1 MNNKFRLVDSEW
13 RKVLEQALLFDG
25 TSLQIVCP
33 FIKKKPVKRL
43 LLAKTKDIKVITRF
57 NLMDFFNGVS
67 DIEALKM
74 LLECG
79 AQIRGIRS
87 LHSKVY
93 LFGTS
98 RAIVTSAN
106 LTEAALSRNQEFG
119 FVADDP
125 EIISCCSDYI
135 SDLWSKAGPNL
146 TMDRLEEWEQRVAA
160 CLARGGKT
168 RRMKGLGDEGVDVG
182 VTVPPGGTPPWVE
195 DADQAFVKF
204 FGISSLRAERSLPV
218 MAEVKR
224 AGCHWACSY
233 PKNKR
238 PRQVKDGALMFMARL
253 AKEPNDIIIF
263 GRAVAM
269 AHVPGR
275 DDATQPDIQLRD
287 FKEKWPH
294 YIRVHHPEF
303 VAGTM
308 ANGVSLNELMETLEE
323 NAFAITQENAIY
335 NRNRKGH
342 EEPKNTDPRR
352 AYMQQ
357 AAVRLSSEGLAW
369 LNTQLEEAFS
379 VHGRI
384 PQVQLDELDWPEVP
398 NS

>member
-1 MNNKFRLVDSEW
+1 MGDDFRLVDSGW
-13 RKVLEQALLFDG
+13 WQVFDQAIQVDPS
-25 TSLQIVCP
+25 SLVIVCP
-33 FIKKKPVKRL
+33 FIKKRVAKRL
-43 LLAKTKDIKVITRF
+43 LLAQPRKIKIITRF
-57 NLMDFFNGVS
+57 NLMDFYNGVS

-74 LLECG
+74 LLDHG
-79 AQIRGIRS
+79 AEIRGIRS

-146 TMDRLEEWEQRVAA
+146 TMDRLEEWEQRVAV

-182 VTVPPGGTPPWVE
+182 ATVSPGGTPPWVE

-224 AGCHWACSY
+224 AGCHWACTY

-269 AHVPGR
+269 AHMPGR
-275 DDATQPDIQLRD
+275 DDATQADIQLRD
-287 FKEKWPH
+287 FKAQWPH

-303 VAGTM
+303 IAGTM
-308 ANGVSLNELMETLEE
+308 ANGVSLNELMDALEE
-323 NAFAITQENAIY
+323 NAFAATQENA
-335 NRNRKGH
+335 RLGVG
-342 EEPKNTDPRR
+342 NTDPRK

-357 AAVRLSSEGLAW
+357 AAVRLSSQGLAW
-369 LNTQLEEAFS
+369 LNAKLEAAFS
-379 VHGRI
+379 SYGRV
-384 PQVQLDELDWPEVP
+384 PQVELEELDWPEVT
-398 NS
+398 S

>member
-1 MNNKFRLVDSEW
+1 MGEEFRLVDSDW
-13 RKVLEQALLFDG
+13 RQVLDQALQFDPS
-25 TSLQIVCP
+25 SLRIVCP
-33 FIKKKPVKRL
+33 FIKRNVAQRL
-43 LLAKTKDIKVITRF
+43 WRAGTRNIKVITRF
-57 NLMDFFNGVS
+57 NLLDFYNGVS
-67 DIEALKM
+67 DIEALRM

-79 AQIRGIRS
+79 AQIRGIRN

-93 LFGTS
+93 LFGSS

-135 SDLWSKAGPNL
+135 ADLWSKAGPNL
-146 TMDRLEEWEQRVAA
+146 TMDRLEEWDRKVTT
-160 CLARGGKT
+160 CLAIGGKT
-168 RRMKGLGDEGVDVG
+168 SRMKGLGDEGVDVG
-182 VTVPPGGTPPWVE
+182 STVPPVDTPPWVAE
-195 DADQAFVKF
+195 AEQAFVKF
-204 FGISSLRAERSLPV
+204 FGISSLRTERSLPV
-218 MAEVKR
+218 MAEVER
-224 AGCHWACSY
+224 AGCHWACTY

-238 PRQVKDGALMFMARL
+238 PRQVKDGDLMFMARL

-269 AHVPGR
+269 AHVSGR
-275 DDATQPDIQLRD
+275 DDATQADIQLRD
-287 FKEKWPH
+287 FKDKWPH

-308 ANGVSLNELMETLEE
+308 ENGVSLNKLMETLEA
-323 NAFAITQENAIY
+323 NAFSATQENAIL
-335 NRNRKGH
+335 GVG
-342 EEPKNTDPRR
+342 NTDPRR

-369 LNTQLEEAFS
+369 LNANLEAAFAE
-379 VHGRI
+379 HGRV
-384 PQVQLDELDWPEVP
+384 PQAELDTLDWPEVP
-398 NS
+398 EV